1 MPNEFDQLSCPDA
14 LRKECE
20 NLLAQ
25 VRFHQRQEQELRKQ
39 LHKAKLESLTQ
50 AHEDLFFYIDS
61 TSGSKKVMPV
71 TLSYEDFYDYIQ
83 RVGLEE

>member
-39 LHKAKLESLTQ
+39 LYKTKLESLRQ
-50 AHEDLFFYIDS
+50 AYEELFFYIDPA
-61 TSGSKKVMPV
+61 SGSKEIMPV
-71 TLSYEDFYDYIQ
+71 TLSSLDFYDYIQ
-83 RVGLEE
+83 RLDLEG

>member
-1 MPNEFDQLSCPDA
+1 MPNEFDQLTCPDA

-39 LHKAKLESLTQ
+39 LSKAKLESLTQ
-50 AHEDLFFYIDS
+50 AYDDLFFYIDP
-61 TSGSKKVMPV
+61 TSGSRKVMPV

-83 RVGLEE
+83 RVNVEG